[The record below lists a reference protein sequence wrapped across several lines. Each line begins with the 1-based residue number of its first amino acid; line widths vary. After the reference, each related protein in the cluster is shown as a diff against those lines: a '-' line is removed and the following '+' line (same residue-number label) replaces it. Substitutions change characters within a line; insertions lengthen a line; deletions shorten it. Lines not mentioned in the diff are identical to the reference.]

1 MESSEVTKLLVVR
14 LGVLMAF
21 VINEVLI
28 GLMNNVISF
37 LGYFFKKFIVF
48 FSKEMIVVAIV

>member
-48 FSKEMIVVAIV
+48 LVKK